1 MRSPLSAVRP
11 SVAAGRCVVS
21 FSRPF
26 VRGSARPGDADPSA
40 PRLALSPAGW
50 AAGAWR
56 PLPVAGGASRP
67 SCGRASV
74 ASGFSPT
81 SPEPVGLKPEA
92 TDWGADGETDGA
104 SDGGAD
110 GAWVLEA
117 GSAEEAVATVKGHEG
132 GIDLIFAEEWLNA
145 AIEKKVL
152 PKLGLRRNPPA
163 VLYTDHSGA
172 PMEHLVRLKQPYLR
186 HELVSRVREMLGQT
200 REERLL
206 SAFSLK
212 QLKKSDLS
220 RRKEG
225 DSPQPCER
233 PSP

>member
-1 MRSPLSAVRP
+1 M
-11 SVAAGRCVVS
+11 
-21 FSRPF
+21 
-26 VRGSARPGDADPSA
+26 SAR
-40 PRLALSPAGW
+40 
-50 AAGAWR
+50 
-56 PLPVAGGASRP
+56 SRQ
-67 SCGRASV
+67 
-74 ASGFSPT
+74 T
-81 SPEPVGLKPEA
+81 
-92 TDWGADGETDGA
+92 
-104 SDGGAD
+104 
-110 GAWVLEA
+110 
-117 GSAEEAVATVKGHEG
+117 
-132 GIDLIFAEEWLNA
+132 IDLIFAEEWLNA

>member
-1 MRSPLSAVRP
+1 MTPNRLVIRLQPDEGVRLYLL
-11 SVAAGRCVVS
+11 AKE
-21 FSRPF
+21 
-26 VRGSARPGDADPSA
+26 PGP
-40 PRLALSPAGW
+40 
-50 AAGAWR
+50 
-56 PLPVAGGASRP
+56 
-67 SCGRASV
+67 
-74 ASGFSPT
+74 
-81 SPEPVGLKPEA
+81 
-92 TDWGADGETDGA
+92 
-104 SDGGAD
+104 
-110 GAWVLEA
+110 
-117 GSAEEAVATVKGHEG
+117 G
-132 GIDLIFAEEWLNA
+132 GIRLRPVSLDLSFAEEWLNA
-145 AIEKKVL
+145 SIEKKVL